1 MHKSFGYRIF
11 EAMMKR
17 YLLLILV
24 SLLICPSYANENSA
38 ILKEV
43 RVLLQRTV
51 GSHAK
56 EVKLQLISKVNGC
69 DVFEQHIVNGQLL
82 VKGSSAVAL
91 SHGFY
96 DFLRTNHYGIVSWSG
111 SRIAWPS
118 TLKGAKTHRL
128 VSPVKHHYYFNVV
141 TYGYTMPYWDW
152 NRWQKEIDWMA
163 LHGIDMPL
171 ALVANEAITA
181 RVWKQLGL
189 TEQEINNYMVGPAHF
204 PWMRM
209 GNISGLDSPL
219 PQSWY
224 APQVALQHKILAAM
238 RRMGMKPICPGFAG
252 FVPKAINRVYPEAK
266 LLETSWADGAFHN
279 WMLSPQQQLFSRIG
293 KMFIQEW
300 EREFGKCD
308 YYIVDSFNEMDI
320 PFPPKESKERYELLA
335 SYGDKVYQSIK
346 AGDKDATWVMQGWM
360 FGYQRDIWDYRSLEA
375 LVSKVP
381 DDKMLLL
388 DLAADYNAY
397 IWKSTFNWDFYKGF
411 YGKQWVYSV
420 IPNMGGKSAFTGVLD
435 FYANGHLK
443 ALKSANKGNL
453 FAIGMAPEGIENNE
467 VVYELLTD
475 VAWKDT
481 PTDIRSWLKD
491 YTLSRYG
498 TYNKALDDY
507 WSGMLASAYNSFA
520 DHPRFNWQ
528 LSPKD
533 HLRGSAKTGDQFY
546 RAIES
551 FVSCDG
557 EMKNNPLYQID
568 LKENKAMYLG
578 GKADSIYS
586 SILQAYSKKDWNDFD
601 RLTKDFCNQLT
612 TIDQLLSSH
621 PTLNL
626 QRWLNFARKWGST
639 PAEKDYYEKNARRI
653 ITVWGPPVNDYSAR
667 VWSGLIS
674 GYYLPRW
681 KAYFKSLR
689 EGTPYNISSWEE
701 KWVEKQLK

>member
-1 MHKSFGYRIF
+1 MHKSFGYCIF

-38 ILKEV
+38 ILQEV
-43 RVLLQRTV
+43 RALLQRTV

-551 FVSCDG
+551 FVSCDS

-586 SILQAYSKKDWNDFD
+586 NILQAYSKKDWNDFD

-626 QRWLNFARKWGST
+626 QRWLNFARKWGNT

-674 GYYLPRW
+674 SYYLPRW

>member
-1 MHKSFGYRIF
+1 
-11 EAMMKR
+11 MKR
-17 YLLLILV
+17 YILLLFAVMFI
-24 SLLICPSYANENSA
+24 SSSYAEKNNA
-38 ILKEV
+38 ILGEV
-43 RVLLQRTV
+43 RALLQRTV
-51 GSHAK
+51 GNHAK
-56 EVKLQLISKVNGC
+56 AVQLKLIPKVNGC

-96 DFLRTNHYGIVSWSG
+96 DFLRLNHYGIVSWSG

-118 TLKGAKTHRL
+118 TLKGAKTHRV

-152 NRWQKEIDWMA
+152 DRWQKEIDWMA

-181 RVWKQLGL
+181 RVWKQIGL
-189 TEQEINNYMVGPAHF
+189 TEKEINGYMVGPAHF

-224 APQVALQHKILAAM
+224 APQVALQHKILGAM
-238 RRMGMKPICPGFAG
+238 RRMGMSPICPGFAG
-252 FVPKAINRVYPEAK
+252 FVPKAINRLYPEVK
-266 LLETSWADGAFHN
+266 LLETSWCGGAFHN
-279 WMLSPQQQLFSRIG
+279 WMLSPQEELFSRIG
-293 KMFIQEW
+293 KLFIQEW
-300 EREFGKCD
+300 EREFGKCN

-346 AGDKDATWVMQGWM
+346 SGNKDAVWVMQGWM
-360 FGYQRDIWDYRSLEA
+360 FGYQRNIWDYHSLEA

-397 IWKSTFNWDFYKGF
+397 IWKSSFNWDFYKGF

-420 IPNMGGKSAFTGVLD
+420 IPNMGGKTAFTGVLD

-443 ALKSANKGNL
+443 ALQSADRGNL

-475 VAWKDT
+475 VAWKNT
-481 PTDIRSWLKD
+481 PTDIRVWLKD

-507 WSGMLASAYNSFA
+507 WTGMLASVYGGFT

-528 LSPKD
+528 FGPKD
-533 HLRGSAKTGDQFY
+533 HLTGSVQANDKFY
-546 RAIES
+546 RAIER
-551 FVSCDG
+551 FASCAS
-557 EMKNNPLYQID
+557 EMKNSPLYQID
-568 LKENKAMYLG
+568 LKENMAMYMG
-578 GKADSIYS
+578 GKADTLCSHIMK
-586 SILQAYSKKDWNDFD
+586 AYKDKDWATFD
-601 RLTKDFCNQLT
+601 RQTVMFCNQLDS
-612 TIDQLLSSH
+612 IDQLLSSH
-621 PTLNL
+621 PILNL
-626 QRWLNFARKWGST
+626 SRWLNFAHKWGNTS
-639 PAEKDYYEKNARRI
+639 AEKDYYEKNARRI
-653 ITVWGPPVNDYSAR
+653 VTIWGPPVDDYSAR
-667 VWSGLIS
+667 VWSGLIR
-674 GYYLPRW
+674 GYYIPRW
-681 KAYFKSLR
+681 KTYFKSLR
-689 EGTPYNISSWEE
+689 EGTPFKISDWEAQ
-701 KWVEKQLK
+701 WVENGVSGFFRLANVCYE